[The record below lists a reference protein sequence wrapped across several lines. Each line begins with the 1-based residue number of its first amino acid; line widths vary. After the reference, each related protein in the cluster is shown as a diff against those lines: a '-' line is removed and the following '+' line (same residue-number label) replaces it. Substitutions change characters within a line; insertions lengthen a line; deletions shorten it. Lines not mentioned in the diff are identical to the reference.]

1 MQERLQ
7 KLIAQ
12 AGIASRRQAE
22 EMIVNGRVTVNG
34 EHAKLGMKAD
44 PETDFIKVNGK
55 LINSKLGKHDKVYIL
70 LNKPKGVLTS
80 VADPEGRKLV
90 VDLVPKSYGKVYPVG
105 RLDYQTEG
113 LILLTNDG
121 EFTNF
126 INASHKIPKLYE
138 VKVKGLPPEV
148 AINKLRRGT
157 TLEDGFKTSPCEIK
171 VLEPTKTNAWFEITL
186 FEGHNLQIRKMF
198 DSIGHSV
205 VKLRRLAIGNLRDDR
220 MPIGSFRELSE
231 AEVKEL
237 SKPTQ
242 KTAKANAKEKAD
254 STKPP
259 KHSRSITPK
268 KPKKKKKVM
277 LSQRDISK
285 ARAIKSIK
293 E

>member
-22 EMIVNGRVTVNG
+22 EMITNRQVTVNG
-34 EHAKLGMKAD
+34 EYATLGMKAD
-44 PETDFIKVNGK
+44 PETDHIKVNGK
-55 LINSKLGKHDKVYIL
+55 LINAKLGKREHVYLL

-80 VADPEGRKLV
+80 VSDTEGRKLV

-126 INASHKIPKLYE
+126 INTSHKIPKLYE
-138 VKVKGLPPEV
+138 VKVKGLPTEV

-157 TLEDGFKTSPCEIK
+157 VLEDGFKTSPCEIK
-171 VLEPTKTNAWFEITL
+171 TLEPTKNNAWYEVTL
-186 FEGHNLQIRKMF
+186 YEGHNLQIRKMF

-205 VKLRRLAIGNLRDDR
+205 VKLRRLAIGNLRDDK

-242 KTAKANAKEKAD
+242 KAITKEKEN
-254 STKPP
+254 SNKPQR
-259 KHSRSITPK
+259 HSRSITPK

-277 LSQRDISK
+277 LSQRDIAK
-285 ARAIKSIK
+285 AKAIKKIK
-293 E
+293 D